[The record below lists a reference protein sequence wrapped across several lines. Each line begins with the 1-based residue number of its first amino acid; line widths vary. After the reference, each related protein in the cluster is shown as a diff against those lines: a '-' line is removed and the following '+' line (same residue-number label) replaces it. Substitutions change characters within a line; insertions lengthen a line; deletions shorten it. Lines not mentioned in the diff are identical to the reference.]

1 MDGGD
6 LTVQGKE
13 MLALAVSRLRGHSLY
28 IKEQNCFWTPE
39 NYSSR
44 RELDLPLYD
53 QKGLMG
59 TMLTK
64 ALVGI
69 K

>member
-1 MDGGD
+1 M
-6 LTVQGKE
+6 TVQGKE
-13 MLALAVSRLRGHSLY
+13 MLALAVSRLRGHSLC